1 MPRGIK
7 QKDHENLSDAN
18 IRKVIVKLN
27 SSPSITKKE
36 ACAVLNISYNTSR
49 LSKIIEEYNAAQDLI
64 KKMKAK
70 KRGRPADAS
79 EKGYI
84 VSSFLEGASLTD
96 IAKSNYRSVAFVKN
110 IIDSVGVPERPKG
123 EEKAGVQ
130 YLPDECMSEEFTPG
144 EIAWSAKY
152 HSSCIIVKRLPDE
165 KYLPKYASP
174 CYDIYINEDGESTIK
189 GGFYASSIAYDLG
202 KLEHLK
208 EYGIDLNNV

>member
-7 QKDHENLSDAN
+7 QRDHENLSDAN

-36 ACAVLNISYNTSR
+36 ACAMLNISYNTSR
-49 LSKIIEEYNAAQDLI
+49 LSKIIEEYRASQDFI

-70 KRGRPADAS
+70 KRGLPAKPA
-79 EKGYI
+79 EKGHI
-84 VSSFLEGASLTD
+84 IASFLEGASLTD

-110 IIDSVGVPERPKG
+110 IIDLVGVPERPKG
-123 EEKAGVQ
+123 EERVGVQ
-130 YLPDECMSEEFTPG
+130 YLPDECMSEEFSPG
-144 EIAWSAKY
+144 EIAWSARY
-152 HSSCIIVKRLPDE
+152 HSSCKIVKRLSDE
-165 KYLPKYASP
+165 KYVPIYGSP
-174 CYDIYINEDGESTIK
+174 CYDVYINEDGESTIK